1 MKAQYTRYLDLIGVG
16 YKATT
21 EHIKCIPLYKTQNE
35 VFTVANQLRLKL
47 GFSHDVVFQVPKSVR
62 VFCLKPTVVCCVGT
76 NNSILTQFTAQI
88 RAVKPPEVYKGKG
101 IRYRNEVVIQKR
113 SGKKK

>member
-21 EHIKCIPLYKTQNE
+21 EHKKCISSVGE

>member
-16 YKATT
+16 YKAATRG
-21 EHIKCIPLYKTQNE
+21 TQCC
-35 VFTVANQLRLKL
+35 LKL
-47 GFSHDVVFQVPKSVR
+47 GFSHDVVVCVPKSVR

-76 NNSILTQFTAQI
+76 NLQILTQFTAQI

-101 IRYRNEVVIQKR
+101 IRYRNEVVLQKR
-113 SGKKK
+113 TNKK